1 MLTGIMN
8 SLKERIKKEVWVNI
22 LTGQMRQNRFNIE
35 IDIDKG
41 AMRNVCRSIVVKV
54 DLLLDLKG

>member
-41 AMRNVCRSIVVKV
+41 AMRNVGRSIVVKV